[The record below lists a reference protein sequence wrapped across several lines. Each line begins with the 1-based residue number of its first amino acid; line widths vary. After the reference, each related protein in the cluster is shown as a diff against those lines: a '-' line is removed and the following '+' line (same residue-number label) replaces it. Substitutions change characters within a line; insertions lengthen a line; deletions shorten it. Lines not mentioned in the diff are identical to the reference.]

1 LIFNVI
7 QYKNKKKLYECFIN
21 KLNKKAI
28 LFGIFYPILF
38 VVLCAFIACV
48 TGIGK
53 LSSEKIP
60 VLRFIIT
67 LIIASIVTLLGAL
80 GEEYGWRGYLLP
92 NLTKIYG
99 KSKST
104 IIVGIVWALYHAPAV
119 FLLAKATG
127 IPNPLLVCAIQAIAA
142 FTFSFPSSYC
152 FYLSNNIIP
161 VLFIHSVWIQI
172 NKMILGDLYT
182 NQYGM
187 IQGNLLAINGEG
199 ILGSLLGIILVFWF
213 IKKFKT

>member
-1 LIFNVI
+1 M
-7 QYKNKKKLYECFIN
+7 
-21 KLNKKAI
+21 
-28 LFGIFYPILF
+28 
-38 VVLCAFIACV
+38 LCAFIAYV

-67 LIIASIVTLLGAL
+67 LIIASIVTLLNAL

-92 NLTKIYG
+92 KLTKTYG

-104 IIVGIVWALYHAPAV
+104 IIVGIVWALYHIPVV

-127 IPNPLLVCAIQAIAA
+127 IANPLLVCAIQAIAA
-142 FTFSFPSSYC
+142 FTFSFPSAYC
-152 FYLSNNIIP
+152 YYLSNNIIP
-161 VLFIHSVWIQI
+161 VLFLHSVWIQI

-182 NQYGM
+182 NQYGI

-213 IKKFKT
+213 IKKFKTRMEN